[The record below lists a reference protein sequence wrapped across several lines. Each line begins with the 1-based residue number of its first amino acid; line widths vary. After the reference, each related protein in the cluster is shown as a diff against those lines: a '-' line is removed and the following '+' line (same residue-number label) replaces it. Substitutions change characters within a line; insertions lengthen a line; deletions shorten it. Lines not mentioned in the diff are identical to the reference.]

1 MGDKGKHPK
10 KGAGTTLSAKKKPA
24 VLQAARDIPRI
35 TWRFGVF
42 DHGGP
47 WPLHGI
53 SSNDHREL
61 LEKLGVFEQ
70 SRVSELEGS
79 SGIKNIPVENIIPQ
93 AQRRL
98 EAIHLDDYDL
108 WELHIKGEPRM
119 WCIRNGEVLSLL
131 WWDPKHE
138 ICPSHLKHT

>member
-1 MGDKGKHPK
+1 VVKRPK
-10 KGAGTTLSAKKKPA
+10 KDDQNNPSPQKRPGARAQTNA
-24 VLQAARDIPRI
+24 VRRI
-35 TWRFGVF
+35 TWRFSLF

-53 SSNDHREL
+53 GDNDHKDL

-70 SRVSELEGS
+70 SRVDELVGAR
-79 SGIKNIPVENIIPQ
+79 GLKNIPVENVISK

-98 EAIHLDDYDL
+98 EELKLDDQDL

-119 WCIRNGEVLSLL
+119 WCIRDGEVLSLL
-131 WWDPKHE
+131 WWDPSHE
-138 ICPSHLKHT
+138 VCPSTLRNT